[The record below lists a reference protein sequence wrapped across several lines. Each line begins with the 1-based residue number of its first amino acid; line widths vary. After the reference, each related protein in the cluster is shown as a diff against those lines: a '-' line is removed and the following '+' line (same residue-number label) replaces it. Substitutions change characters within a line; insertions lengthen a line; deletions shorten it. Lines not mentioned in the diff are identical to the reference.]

1 MRDWWLRAFL
11 VLQRPRPVFV
21 ALRDDSKD
29 SLADRAEP
37 LLAIVLLAGIATVLS
52 TSTAGT
58 LMDDSSYD
66 GLLVA
71 VWAFVAGSIYGMFG
85 YFVFGALLYGG
96 GKALGSQG
104 SYRRARHVLAF
115 AAVPIALSIFLW
127 PIKLAVYGESLFRS
141 GGSDHGTGV
150 RIFDGLEVAFLLW
163 AAALLVVGVRAV
175 HGWTWGRALAA
186 CAIAIVAAALVGYVF
201 NSL

>member
-37 LLAIVLLAGIATVLS
+37 VLAIVLLAGIATVLS

-115 AAVPIALSIFLW
+115 AAIPIALSIFLW

-186 CAIAIVAAALVGYVF
+186 CAIAIVAAALVGYAF